1 MNRTIQHNC
10 DRLFK
15 CIIVVL
21 EMSVEGTVD
30 MMSLQEPMKG
40 CRGEVMSHFEYDI
53 RKTNTVRMVI

>member
-1 MNRTIQHNC
+1 M
-10 DRLFK
+10 
-15 CIIVVL
+15 
-21 EMSVEGTVD
+21 EGTVD